1 MEQVL
6 TRQQGELVAL
16 ERQLVLRVRD
26 VLARSDGSRVDL
38 ERLASLVNEMD
49 ELFLLVIVGEYNT
62 GKSTFINAILGDEVF
77 AMGDLPTTRDISIL
91 RYGEAGPPEPIGEH
105 LQLYHYPLEVLRD
118 LDIVDTPGTNSIER
132 MEEAITRQFVP
143 RADLVLFVTSLLQP
157 LTASEL
163 DFLAHIREWGK
174 KVVFVVNGV
183 DRRNSDEQLDRVRE
197 YLTRE
202 IGTRLDST
210 VPTLY
215 FISALQALRGKMA
228 ARQDAA
234 GPPATQANALAPAT
248 PPAAFD
254 PRNEYPAL
262 ERYVLETLRETD
274 RVRLKLLSPLGVLR
288 NVLKNNVAGLDTRL
302 MVVHEDARVLRT
314 IREQLAAYSTEMRTD
329 SERYLIEVRNVL
341 YELERRGRSWFER
354 TIRIGNANFLRNKDA
369 VENRFRAEVVT
380 DSPHAIEEVVHR
392 MVDWTVQRNLRLWT
406 SVFAELDA
414 HTVRLRDAGALA
426 PHGDTEFQYNREE
439 LFARLREPIER
450 RLGEYDSDREAR
462 EIVDSVKAAV
472 TQAFGVNVLAI
483 GLGAILVTAF
493 TTAALDVTGV
503 LTATIFAIA
512 GWLIIPARRRQLI
525 QDFETKIAKLNTDL
539 ATLLRDK
546 FEEQLQRYERQL
558 LEVIAPYE
566 RFLETEKTKLEA
578 GLVELH
584 DAERE
589 VATLEH
595 RIMATF
601 PEEQPPA
608 ARISAASA

>member
-6 TRQQGELVAL
+6 TRQQAELVAL
-16 ERQLVLRVRD
+16 ERKLVLRVRD
-26 VLARSDGSRVDL
+26 ALASSDGSRTDI

-91 RYGEAGPPEPIGEH
+91 RYGNAGPPEPIGEH
-105 LQLYHYPLEVLRD
+105 VQLYHYPLEVLRD

-163 DFLAHIREWGK
+163 DFLAHISEWGK

-202 IGTRLDST
+202 IAARLGAAA
-210 VPTLY
+210 PTLY
-215 FISALQALRGKMA
+215 FISALQALRGKLA
-228 ARQDAA
+228 ARGDPAPEAA
-234 GPPATQANALAPAT
+234 APAQ
-248 PPAAFD
+248 D

-262 ERYVLETLRETD
+262 ERYILETLRETD

-288 NVLKNNVAGLDTRL
+288 HVLRNNVAALDTRL
-302 MVVHEDARVLRT
+302 VVVHEDSRVLRS
-314 IREQLAAYSTEMRTD
+314 IREQVDAYSNEMRTD

-380 DSPHAIEEVVHR
+380 DAPHAIEEVVHR

-414 HTVRLRDAGALA
+414 HTARLRESGALS

-450 RLGEYDSDREAR
+450 RLNEYDSDREAR

-472 TQAFGVNVLAI
+472 TQAFGVNILAI

-493 TTAALDVTGV
+493 TTAALDVTGI
-503 LTATIFAIA
+503 LTATVFAIA

-525 QDFETKIAKLNTDL
+525 RDFEIKIAKLNEDL
-539 ATLLRDK
+539 GELLRVK
-546 FEEQLQRYERQL
+546 FEEQLKRYEHQL
-558 LEVIAPYE
+558 LEVVAPYE
-566 RFLETEKTKLEA
+566 RFLETEKVKLES
-578 GLVELH
+578 GLAELR

-589 VATLEH
+589 VGVLEN
-595 RIMATF
+595 RVVATF
-601 PEEQPPA
+601 PEA
-608 ARISAASA
+608 ATTA